1 MRKSVFFGLLGFGI
15 IASFTLLFFEERNRE
30 WKKYQREF
38 QRIKMTMI
46 KEEIQNTSSGNRESR
61 LQQPQDRGSRSRV
74 EIKQVYVKE
83 LDAIDRC
90 QSCHLGMTDQRWV
103 DAPQPFTHHTEP
115 MLSYHPIDR
124 FGCTPCH
131 QGQGFGTT
139 TRSGHGLDVNWKDPL
154 LPLNYIE
161 GSCNQCHA
169 DLTFREA
176 PLLSRGKYLVKRLGC
191 LGCHAA
197 RAFDSEEKIG
207 PVLNRIKFKAKAGW
221 IYRFLKKPG
230 DYSAETRMPTFDF
243 KDEEIRDI
251 QEFFIDL
258 GSKDKN
264 IYIKKPVTR
273 EQRPFFFK
281 DTANGKKL
289 ARSLACTTCHTIK
302 GIEEE
307 GFFKSDKI
315 GPELSKVG
323 SKLKTEWLEGYLKD
337 PSAYQPKSKMPKYRL
352 NDREIQELTLFLASL
367 RWEGEDAPEDK
378 KEPSSL
384 QPKKANN
391 TNGERVESGM
401 RLIIKSNCIGCH
413 EIRTIKEGER
423 GPAWDGL
430 ASKAIRKFDFGNNP
444 NQIERSKSAWI
455 KSKILKPR
463 SFRDSLKMPFLDIS
477 DKDAE
482 AITTALLS
490 LTDKKIPKSYMMGNN
505 RVTYLRDRIPM
516 KGPVGNLWTELKCL
530 QCHSVGGDGGD
541 IGPDIAL
548 EGSRVKPGWMAGYM
562 MKPEM
567 IRPISPARMPDLK
580 LSEEEAVLLGNFIE
594 MALIDNT
601 LPLGIIHESKVSKK
615 SLKRGKKLFSRKY
628 GCIGCHQVDGKGGR
642 IGPDVSRLG
651 KRLDGDW
658 LHAYLK
664 DPQSTLP
671 DAMMPNFA
679 LTDGE
684 INKLTDYLLSLG
696 DDGR

>member
-1 MRKSVFFGLLGFGI
+1 MRKSFLFGLLGFGI

-30 WKKYQREF
+30 WKNYQREF
-38 QRIKMTMI
+38 QRIKLSMI
-46 KEEIQNTSSGNRESR
+46 KEEIQNTSSGNRAIR
-61 LQQPQDRGSRSRV
+61 PQQPLDRVTRSRV

-115 MLSYHPIDR
+115 MLSYHPIYR
-124 FGCTPCH
+124 FGCTTCH

-139 TRSGHGLDVNWKDPL
+139 TRSGHGFDVNWKDPL

-161 GSCNQCHA
+161 GSCDQCHA
-169 DLTFREA
+169 DLTFSEA
-176 PLLSRGKYLVKRLGC
+176 PLLSRGKYLVRRLGC

-197 RAFDSEEKIG
+197 RAFDAEEKIG
-207 PVLNRIKFKAKAGW
+207 PVLNRIKFKVKAGW

-230 DYSAETRMPTFDF
+230 DYSAETRMPAFDF

-251 QEFFIDL
+251 QEFLIDL
-258 GSKDKN
+258 GSKENLYK
-264 IYIKKPVTR
+264 KKPVAE
-273 EQRPFFFK
+273 EQGPFFSK
-281 DTANGKKL
+281 DTTNGKKL
-289 ARSLACTTCHTIK
+289 AKDLACTTCHTIK

-307 GFFKSDKI
+307 GFIKTDKI
-315 GPELSKVG
+315 GPELSKAG
-323 SKLKTEWLEGYLKD
+323 SKLKTEWLEGYLKN
-337 PSAYQPKSKMPKYRL
+337 PSDYQSKSKMPKYRL
-352 NDREIQELTLFLASL
+352 NDSEIKALTLFLASL
-367 RWEGEDAPEDK
+367 RWGGGNIPGEK
-378 KEPSSL
+378 KETSSL
-384 QPKKANN
+384 LPKKANN
-391 TNGERVESGM
+391 TKGERVESGM

-413 EIRTIKEGER
+413 EIRKIKEGER
-423 GPAWDGL
+423 GPAWDGI

-444 NQIERSKSAWI
+444 DQIERSKSAWI

-477 DKDAE
+477 DNDAE

-490 LTDKKIPKSYMMGNN
+490 LTDKKIPKSYIMENKRM
-505 RVTYLRDRIPM
+505 TYLRDRIPM

-530 QCHSVGGDGGD
+530 QCHSVGGKGGN
-541 IGPDIAL
+541 IGPDLTLA
-548 EGSRVKPGWMAGYM
+548 GSRVKPDWMAGYM
-562 MKPEM
+562 MKPEV
-567 IRPISPARMPDLK
+567 IRPILTARMPDLK

-601 LPLGIIHESKVSKK
+601 LPLGIIHKSKASKK

-628 GCIGCHQVDGKGGR
+628 GCIGCHRVEGKGGR
-642 IGPDVSRLG
+642 IGPDASRLR
-651 KRLDGDW
+651 KRLDEDW

-664 DPQSTLP
+664 DPQSTIQ

-679 LTDGE
+679 LTDDE
-684 INKLTDYLLSLG
+684 IKKIIGYLLSLG
-696 DDGR
+696 NGGP